1 MLAVESTLKSDEEQA
16 ELLLDS
22 VLAQRRSLKPA
33 HVDSAGLTSFRLG
46 IAGPPGAG
54 KSTFIET
61 LGQFLTAQGHKVA
74 VLAIGR
80 RSTAWH
86 QGACLVNCRCFV
98 VRSVVISVG
107 RLHLGR

>member
-1 MLAVESTLKSDEEQA
+1 MLEVSRLIHHETKIVNLWWDDIHNGAVESTLKSDEEQA

-33 HVDSAGLTSFRLG
+33 HVDQAGLTSFRLG

-80 RSTAWH
+80 SYLSSP
-86 QGACLVNCRCFV
+86 QP
-98 VRSVVISVG
+98 
-107 RLHLGR
+107 